1 MRKVLESFLYGFR
14 FRGSVGHIPDSSRGD
29 RDAIPTVCL
38 QAQQQG
44 INVKLSHSHL
54 VLKVQPLVGP
64 IFCRYAIEEDP
75 GDLNFFRGI
84 SY

>member
-1 MRKVLESFLYGFR
+1 
-14 FRGSVGHIPDSSRGD
+14 
-29 RDAIPTVCL
+29 L
-38 QAQQQG
+38 QAQQEG
-44 INVKLSHSHL
+44 INLKLSHSHL